1 MPLYNEARTEKR
13 SEVMLRNAMIFALS
27 LLILTGCTSKDEEKK
42 TAHEQKTQDIDV
54 GLKNAIKAEVLKS
67 INDPKSYQE
76 LSWKKMQSGDVVS
89 SRIGKKVIFIAHS
102 FKGKNIYGGTIE
114 KENIYFI
121 GEEKPSLIIDF
132 DVKVAFEEFLAN
144 KSIIT
149 LFSTSMWDIEKLHA
163 EYKKSA
169 TDPDAKETIKDFIYS
184 IKRFS
189 KADQDFLTDSISNA
203 NNPLSIA
210 KNVALFLTIRLFPE
224 LIEELLFNEITYNG
238 KYK

>member
-1 MPLYNEARTEKR
+1 
-13 SEVMLRNAMIFALS
+13 MLRDALIC
-27 LLILTGCTSKDEEKK
+27 LIALCFLSGCTSKEEEKK
-42 TAHEQKTQDIDV
+42 VASSVDAVYQT
-54 GLKNAIKAEVLKS
+54 AIKEDVLKS

-76 LSWKKMQSGDVVS
+76 LSWKKLKSGDAVS
-89 SRIGKKVIFIAHS
+89 SRIGKKVVFIAHS
-102 FKGKNIYGGTIE
+102 FKGKNIYGGAITR
-114 KENIYFI
+114 ENIYFI
-121 GEEKPSLIIDF
+121 GEDKPSLIIDF

-149 LFSTSMWDIEKLHA
+149 LFATSIWDIDKLHA

-169 TDPDAKETIKDFIYS
+169 IDADAKENVKDFIYS

-189 KADQDFLTDSISNA
+189 KADQDYLADSISNA

-210 KNVALFLTIRLFPE
+210 KNVALFMSIRLFPE

>member
-1 MPLYNEARTEKR
+1 
-13 SEVMLRNAMIFALS
+13 MLRDVIACLIVLCFLS
-27 LLILTGCTSKDEEKK
+27 GCTSKEEEKAVTK
-42 TAHEQKTQDIDV
+42 ETQIV
-54 GLKNAIKAEVLKS
+54 ESVYQNAIKDEVLKS

-76 LSWKKMQSGDVVS
+76 LSWKKLKSGDAVS
-89 SRIGKKVIFIAHS
+89 SRIGKKVVFIAHS
-102 FKGKNIYGGTIE
+102 FKGKNIYGGVITR
-114 KENIYFI
+114 ENIYFI
-121 GEEKPSLIIDF
+121 GEDKPSLIIDF

-149 LFSTSMWDIEKLHA
+149 LFATSMWDIEKLHA

-189 KADQDFLTDSISNA
+189 KADQDFLSDSISNA

-210 KNVALFLTIRLFPE
+210 KNVALFMSIRLFPE

>member
-1 MPLYNEARTEKR
+1 
-13 SEVMLRNAMIFALS
+13 MLRNMVMFAMA
-27 LLILTGCTSKDEEKK
+27 LLILTGCTSKEEEKK
-42 TAHEQKTQDIDV
+42 ITQEQGTQTIDTEV
-54 GLKNAIKAEVLKS
+54 KNVIKKEVLKS
-67 INDPKSYQE
+67 INDSKMYQE

-89 SRIGKKVIFIAHS
+89 ARINKKVVFIAHT
-102 FKGKNIYGGTIE
+102 FKDKNVYGGTIA

-132 DVKVAFEEFLAN
+132 DVKVAFKEFLAN
-144 KSIIT
+144 KSIGT
-149 LFSTSMWDIEKLHA
+149 LFSTTVWNFEKLQDD
-163 EYKKSA
+163 YKASA
-169 TDPDAKETIKDFIYS
+169 TDSSSKENVKDFIYS

-189 KADQDFLTDSISNA
+189 KADQEFLAESISNA

-224 LIEELLFNEITYNG
+224 LIEELLFNEVAYNG

>member
-1 MPLYNEARTEKR
+1 
-13 SEVMLRNAMIFALS
+13 MLRDALIC
-27 LLILTGCTSKDEEKK
+27 LIALCFLSGCTSKEEEKK
-42 TAHEQKTQDIDV
+42 VASSVDAVYQT
-54 GLKNAIKAEVLKS
+54 AIKEDVLKS

-76 LSWKKMQSGDVVS
+76 LSWKKLKSGDAVS
-89 SRIGKKVIFIAHS
+89 SRIGKKVVFIAHS
-102 FKGKNIYGGTIE
+102 FKGKNIYGGAITR
-114 KENIYFI
+114 ENIYFI
-121 GEEKPSLIIDF
+121 GEDKPSLIIDF

-149 LFSTSMWDIEKLHA
+149 LFATSIWDIDKLHA

-169 TDPDAKETIKDFIYS
+169 TDADVKENVKDFIYS

-189 KADQDFLTDSISNA
+189 KADQDYLADSISNA

-210 KNVALFLTIRLFPE
+210 KNVALFMSIRLFPE

>member
-1 MPLYNEARTEKR
+1 
-13 SEVMLRNAMIFALS
+13 MLRDVITCLIVLCFLS
-27 LLILTGCTSKDEEKK
+27 GCNSKEEKNTDIK
-42 TAHEQKTQDIDV
+42 AVQSVDAAYQKT
-54 GLKNAIKAEVLKS
+54 IKEEVLKT

-76 LSWKKMQSGDVVS
+76 LSWKKLKSGDVVS
-89 SRIGKKVIFIAHS
+89 SRIGKKVVFIAHS
-102 FKGKNIYGGTIE
+102 FKGKNIYGGAITR
-114 KENIYFI
+114 ENIYFI
-121 GEEKPSLIIDF
+121 GEDKPSLIIDF

-144 KSIIT
+144 KSIIN
-149 LFSTSMWDIEKLHA
+149 LFATSIWDIEKLHA

-189 KADQDFLTDSISNA
+189 KADQDYLADSISNA

-210 KNVALFLTIRLFPE
+210 KNVALFMSIRLFPE

>member
-1 MPLYNEARTEKR
+1 
-13 SEVMLRNAMIFALS
+13 MLRDALIC
-27 LLILTGCTSKDEEKK
+27 LIALCFLSGCTSKEEEKK
-42 TAHEQKTQDIDV
+42 VASSVDAVYQNV
-54 GLKNAIKAEVLKS
+54 IKEDVLKS

-76 LSWKKMQSGDVVS
+76 LSWKKLKSGDAVS
-89 SRIGKKVIFIAHS
+89 SRIGKKVVFIAHS
-102 FKGKNIYGGTIE
+102 FKGKNIYGGAITR
-114 KENIYFI
+114 ENIYFI
-121 GEEKPSLIIDF
+121 GEDKPSLIIDF

-149 LFSTSMWDIEKLHA
+149 LFATSIWDIDKLHA

-169 TDPDAKETIKDFIYS
+169 TDADAKENVKDFIYS

-189 KADQDFLTDSISNA
+189 KADQDYLADSISNA

-210 KNVALFLTIRLFPE
+210 KNVALFMSIRLFPE

>member
-1 MPLYNEARTEKR
+1 
-13 SEVMLRNAMIFALS
+13 MLRDALIC
-27 LLILTGCTSKDEEKK
+27 LIALCFLSGCTSKEEEKQV
-42 TAHEQKTQDIDV
+42 ASSVEAVYQS
-54 GLKNAIKAEVLKS
+54 AIKEDVLKS

-76 LSWKKMQSGDVVS
+76 LSWKKLKSGDAVS
-89 SRIGKKVIFIAHS
+89 SRIGKKVVFIAHS
-102 FKGKNIYGGTIE
+102 FKGKNIYGGAITR
-114 KENIYFI
+114 ENIYFI
-121 GEEKPSLIIDF
+121 GEDKPSLIIDF

-149 LFSTSMWDIEKLHA
+149 LFATSIWDIDKLHA

-169 TDPDAKETIKDFIYS
+169 TDPDAKENVKDFIYS

-189 KADQDFLTDSISNA
+189 KADQDYLADSISNA

-210 KNVALFLTIRLFPE
+210 KNVALFMSIRLFPE

>member
-1 MPLYNEARTEKR
+1 
-13 SEVMLRNAMIFALS
+13 MLRDALIC
-27 LLILTGCTSKDEEKK
+27 LIALCFLSGCTSKEEEKK
-42 TAHEQKTQDIDV
+42 VASSVDAVYQT
-54 GLKNAIKAEVLKS
+54 AIKEDVLKS

-76 LSWKKMQSGDVVS
+76 LSWKKLKSGDAVS
-89 SRIGKKVIFIAHS
+89 SRIGKKVVFIAHS
-102 FKGKNIYGGTIE
+102 FKGKNIYGGAITR
-114 KENIYFI
+114 ENIYFI
-121 GEEKPSLIIDF
+121 GEDKPSLIIDF

-149 LFSTSMWDIEKLHA
+149 LFATSIWDIDKLHA
-163 EYKKSA
+163 ESA
-169 TDPDAKETIKDFIYS
+169 IDADAKENVKDFIYS

-189 KADQDFLTDSISNA
+189 KADQDYLADSISNA

-210 KNVALFLTIRLFPE
+210 KNVALFMSIRLFPE

>member
-1 MPLYNEARTEKR
+1 
-13 SEVMLRNAMIFALS
+13 MLRDALIC
-27 LLILTGCTSKDEEKK
+27 LIALCFLSGCTSKEEEKK
-42 TAHEQKTQDIDV
+42 VASSVDAVYQT
-54 GLKNAIKAEVLKS
+54 AIKEDVLKS

-76 LSWKKMQSGDVVS
+76 LSWKKLKSGDAVS
-89 SRIGKKVIFIAHS
+89 SRIGKKVVFIAHS
-102 FKGKNIYGGTIE
+102 FKGKNIYGGAITR
-114 KENIYFI
+114 ENIYFI
-121 GEEKPSLIIDF
+121 GEDKPSLIIDF

-149 LFSTSMWDIEKLHA
+149 LFATSIWDIDKLHA

-169 TDPDAKETIKDFIYS
+169 TDADAKENVKDFIYS

-189 KADQDFLTDSISNA
+189 KADQDYLADSISNA

-210 KNVALFLTIRLFPE
+210 KNVALFMSIRLFPE

>member
-1 MPLYNEARTEKR
+1 
-13 SEVMLRNAMIFALS
+13 MLRNMMMFAIA
-27 LLILTGCTSKDEEKK
+27 LLILTGCTSKEEEKK
-42 TAHEQKTQDIDV
+42 ITQEMGSQNIDAGVKT
-54 GLKNAIKAEVLKS
+54 AIKSEVLKS
-67 INDPKSYQE
+67 INDAKMYQE

-89 SRIGKKVIFIAHS
+89 ARINKKVVFIAHS
-102 FKGKNIYGGTIE
+102 FKDKNAYGGTIA

-132 DVKVAFEEFLAN
+132 DAKIAFKEFLAN
-144 KSIIT
+144 KSIGT
-149 LFSTSMWDIEKLHA
+149 LFSTTVWNFEKLQDD
-163 EYKKSA
+163 YKMSA
-169 TDPDAKETIKDFIYS
+169 TDSGAKENVKDFIYS

-189 KADQDFLTDSISNA
+189 KADQEFLAESISNA

-224 LIEELLFNEITYNG
+224 LIEELLFNEVTYNG

>member
-1 MPLYNEARTEKR
+1 MNVQLRRN
-13 SEVMLRNAMIFALS
+13 VMLRDVITCLIVLCFLS
-27 LLILTGCTSKDEEKK
+27 GCNSKEEKNTDTK
-42 TAHEQKTQDIDV
+42 AVQSVDATYQKT
-54 GLKNAIKAEVLKS
+54 IKEEVLKS

-76 LSWKKMQSGDVVS
+76 LSWKKLKSGDGVS
-89 SRIGKKVIFIAHS
+89 SRIGKKVVFIAHS
-102 FKGKNIYGGTIE
+102 FKGKNIYGGAITR
-114 KENIYFI
+114 ENIYFM
-121 GEEKPSLIIDF
+121 GEDKPSLIIDF

-144 KSIIT
+144 KSIIN
-149 LFSTSMWDIEKLHA
+149 LFATSIWDIEKLHA

-189 KADQDFLTDSISNA
+189 KADQDYLADSISNA

-210 KNVALFLTIRLFPE
+210 KNVALFMSIRLFPE